1 MKKGLIVF
9 LVFFS
14 SQSYAQSNI
23 NSVINK
29 DSLCEVLKIQLEACK
44 ESNKKLNERNL
55 NDIDY
60 LALLREKNTE
70 LKKAKENVESEL
82 STAKT
87 SLNNCNGKVTSLN
100 QQLQDLSNLQQSLP
114 QAKQNEQLTTNNL
127 KKLKEELKKQIEALK
142 NADFF
147 AFPHHVKSINEY
159 CQLMR
164 IFNDEPENTY
174 KVNQF
179 ERNAVPLRNAFN
191 IVHFGFNN
199 SSQIKEVKT
208 DLDLI
213 SQSVREYPNLIKDF
227 TDFTILLNKY
237 EKRAGIL
244 NGYFDVY
251 FTAMKTVNVDNKEIY
266 LNDRYYEFSDY
277 PYLIKLINQVK
288 NGEINTNPLSGKG
301 LPNQ

>member
-1 MKKGLIVF
+1 MVYFVF
-9 LVFFS
+9 LS
-14 SQSYAQSNI
+14 LQINAQSNK

-29 DSLCEVLKIQLEACK
+29 DSLYDVLKIQLEACK
-44 ESNKKLNERNL
+44 ESNKKLTDKNL

-70 LKKAKENVESEL
+70 LKKAKENIESEL
-82 STAKT
+82 STAQT

-100 QQLQDLSNLQQSLP
+100 QQLQDLSNLQQSLA

-127 KKLKEELKKQIEALK
+127 KKLKEEIKKQIEALK

-179 ERNAVPLRNAFN
+179 ERNAVPIRNAFN

-199 SSQIKEVKT
+199 SNQIKQVKT

-227 TDFTILLNKY
+227 TDFTTLLNKY

-251 FTAMKTVNVDNKEIY
+251 FTAMKTANADNKEAY
-266 LNDRYYEFSDY
+266 LNNIYYEFSDY
-277 PYLIKLINQVK
+277 PYLINLINQVK
-288 NGEINTNPLSGKG
+288 SGKINTNPLSGKG
-301 LPNQ
+301 LANQ